1 MKIQN
6 CALTDGVGRN
16 SKESS
21 FTLSVS
27 SMVNNKNET
36 INITKDVD
44 FICLNDLWLAI
55 AKKAREINMNANN
68 TPKNIS
74 KEYAM

>member
-1 MKIQN
+1 
-6 CALTDGVGRN
+6 
-16 SKESS
+16 
-21 FTLSVS
+21 
-27 SMVNNKNET
+27 MVNNKNET